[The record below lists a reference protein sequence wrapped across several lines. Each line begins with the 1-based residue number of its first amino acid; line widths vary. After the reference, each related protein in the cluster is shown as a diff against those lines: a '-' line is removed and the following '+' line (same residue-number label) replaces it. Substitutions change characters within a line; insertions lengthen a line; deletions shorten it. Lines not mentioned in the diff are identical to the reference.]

1 MHLFSKSNFRLE
13 QRSVKKSW
21 CNSTHLLLGLL
32 GSLLDPPGGSLF
44 GGGVGVEFEH
54 GSDVGERVLLGGPL
68 GGVAALG
75 RVEYG
80 LHFVALEHGLEVGV
94 LDDGGWD
101 APVLLG
107 AGTGGE
113 ATVDGVEGF
122 EGVFGEDEES
132 ADVSTWRESE
142 NVQAV
147 DIEDLDAW
155 DVSEGSDDT
164 VVLSVDESWSQLL
177 DVLSVSALASAGS
190 HPSAGVNSLD
200 IVPSAQLLEQI
211 NGLLGLLVVLSAV
224 ADNQWD
230 LWHLIDSV
238 ALGHHQGWHTGG
250 GNSAGNGVSS
260 LVDVTLL
267 VPSPPGLEWSEHPT
281 ASAHVTESGLAG
293 SVGSATS
300 HSWDSSDGST
310 GTPGLGRGLL
320 AGDLLDSGGLSGV
333 LSEVGVHEVDEVRSD
348 WSLEDGWGVYLAG
361 GISLF
366 VVDGDLWSRCGE
378 GHFIDDWSLFCSH
391 CKFDLRL

>member
-1 MHLFSKSNFRLE
+1 
-13 QRSVKKSW
+13 
-21 CNSTHLLLGLL
+21 
-32 GSLLDPPGGSLF
+32 
-44 GGGVGVEFEH
+44 
-54 GSDVGERVLLGGPL
+54 
-68 GGVAALG
+68 
-75 RVEYG
+75 
-80 LHFVALEHGLEVGV
+80 LHFVALEHSLEVGV

-113 ATVDGVEGF
+113 VTVDVVEGF
-122 EGVFGEDEES
+122 EGVFGEDQES

-190 HPSAGVNSLD
+190 HPSAGINSLD

-211 NGLLGLLVVLSAV
+211 NSLLGLLVVLSIV
-224 ADNQWD
+224 ANNQWN

-238 ALGHHQGWHTGG
+238 ALGHHQGWHTSG

-281 ASAHVTESGLAG
+281 TSAHITESGLAG

-300 HSWDSSDGST
+300 HSWDSSNGST

-320 AGDLLDSGGLSGV
+320 AGDLLDTGGLSRV
-333 LSEVGVHEVDEVRSD
+333 LSEVGVHEVYQVGSD
-348 WSLEDGWGVYLAG
+348 WSLEDGWGVNLAR

-378 GHFIDDWSLFCSH
+378 GHFIDVWSLFSH